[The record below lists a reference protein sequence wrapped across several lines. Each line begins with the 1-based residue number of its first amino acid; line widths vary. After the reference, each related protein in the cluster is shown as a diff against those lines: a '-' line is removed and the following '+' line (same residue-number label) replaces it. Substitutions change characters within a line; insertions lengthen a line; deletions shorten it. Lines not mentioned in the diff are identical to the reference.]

1 MGRMVRVLLAG
12 LLTLGL
18 LGAGQA
24 AHADRDREAINRG
37 DCSGISDW
45 KVRIRTDGPSR
56 LDLQF
61 EAGQVPGQRWSVRMI
76 YNGRVI
82 FSGVVRS
89 RADGDF
95 EVEREVANRP
105 GRDTLVGRATNLQTG
120 ETCRGSV
127 SANF

>member
-1 MGRMVRVLLAG
+1 MRKLLRVMLAG
-12 LLTLGL
+12 LMTVGL
-18 LGAGQA
+18 LGAGGA
-24 AHADRDREAINRG
+24 SHADSDREAINRG
-37 DCSGISDW
+37 DCSGVSDW
-45 KVRIRTDGPSR
+45 KVRIRTDGPNR

-61 EAGQVPGQRWSVRMI
+61 EAGQVPGQSWSVRMI

-89 RADGDF
+89 GADGDF
-95 EVEREVANRP
+95 EVEREVANLP